1 MNRPFECPG
10 CGSERIQKAKI
21 IMRAGIP
28 ISNETSIKLSPP
40 AEPTSSTEPAG
51 RYFIYVGASLL
62 LIGVYTLLTMH
73 TLHANQIG
81 LFLQTTGVILVF
93 LGISLWALSQIK
105 LNAKRPKYKEDYAKW
120 EHLWYCSRC
129 RNTFYDS

>member
-1 MNRPFECPG
+1 MNRPSECPA

-28 ISNETSIKLSPP
+28 ISTEISRKLCAP
-40 AEPTSSTEPAG
+40 AEPTSATEPAG
-51 RYFIYVGASLL
+51 RYSTYVGASLL
-62 LIGVYTLLTMH
+62 LMGVYTQLTMH

-81 LFLQTTGVILVF
+81 LFLQTAGVILVC
-93 LGISLWALSQIK
+93 LGASLWAMSQIK
-105 LNAKRPKYKEDYAKW
+105 LNAKRPKYEEDYAKW

-129 RNTFYDS
+129 RNTFYES